1 MTTALATLQ
10 KNSMQLTDLE
20 ELILAESQQEENAF
34 DPIPTKITIAPGGIN
49 VFGTTDGE
57 TTKTLKA
64 IIAISQKARAYW
76 PEKGTGSP
84 PMCASY
90 DGSHGIVA
98 PEITDAYYR
107 AAITA
112 RDPHPVIRLVDA
124 DRPIPPYFDCSTCPL
139 SQWGSIHQGGTKGKS
154 QACKSLRRLVVL
166 VEGWAQP
173 ALFTLPPTSL
183 RNFDLYASGL
193 ARKKS
198 AYWANR
204 TKIALEAQKSGN
216 GEPYSVATFTAE
228 SPLSGKEELGAVIE
242 VRRQFEELVRG
253 IPIDGNEYD
262 TVDADVSTVEGDTE
276 SALPPF

>member
-1 MTTALATLQ
+1 MNALAALQ
-10 KNSMQLTDLE
+10 KGTIQLTEIE
-20 ELILAESQQEENAF
+20 EMILAESQQEENGF
-34 DPIPTKITIAPGGIN
+34 DAIPTKITIAPGGIN
-49 VFGTTDGE
+49 VFSTTDGE
-57 TTKTLKA
+57 TMKTLKA

-90 DGSHGIVA
+90 DGVHGVVA

-112 RDPHPVIRLVDA
+112 REPHPVIKLVDS
-124 DRPIPPYFDCSTCPL
+124 DKPIPPYFECATCPL
-139 SQWGSIHQGGTKGKS
+139 AQWGSVHQGGSKGKS

-166 VEGWAQP
+166 IDGWAQP

-193 ARKKS
+193 ARQKS

-204 TKIALEAQKSGN
+204 TKIALEAQKSAN

-228 SPLSGKEELGAVIE
+228 APLGGKDELRAVIE

-253 IPIDGNEYD
+253 MPIDGAEYEVVD
-262 TVDADVSTVEGDTE
+262 DTATVTVDQGGDN
-276 SALPPF
+276 LPPF